1 MNYELC
7 INDNVKDF
15 IKKHLKDDVNKLA
28 LSKFPE
34 GIDREFVIRQIHARQ
49 VLDKKL
55 PSWAENDE
63 LIFPKK
69 LSLEQCSSELTAK
82 YKTTLLSTKPHETT
96 RKEFSANSC
105 NLVDEDLVEEKLS
118 TKPHEIIR
126 KEFSANSCDLVD
138 EDLVEEK
145 LSTKPHETTR
155 KEFSANSCNLVDEE
169 KSTKPHETSRKGF
182 SADSCNLVDEDLVDE
197 EKSTK
202 PHETPRKEFSA
213 DSCNLADEHL
223 VDEEKST
230 KPHEMTRKGFSAD
243 SCNLVDE
250 DLVYEKRIL
259 VDLTGG
265 MGVDTAFLSDDFD
278 KAYYVEMQEELC
290 EIAKHN
296 FKILNKNI
304 EVVNDNAEHFLTI
317 CDKVDCI
324 YLDPARRDEY
334 GRKMVSLHD
343 CSPDVAELQDVLL
356 EKAKTIIVKLSPMLD
371 IDIVKKELKNIKKID
386 VVAVRNECKELV
398 VVLGQ
403 QTTDNG
409 QQTLPMSH
417 GSQLKAIDLRE
428 NWNFNF
434 TEDEEQNAEWTLAD
448 TVGKYLYE
456 PGVACM
462 KAGCF
467 KLLSQRYGLDKL
479 HRNSHLYTSD
489 ELVSDFP
496 GRIFEVVN
504 VVPFHKKTK
513 KEISSICQQTTDNR
527 QQTDSKLTAQ
537 NSKLKASVTVRN
549 FPLSAEE
556 LKKNLGLQDGSE
568 FYIFG
573 TTMKGEKKV
582 VVLTKKL

>member
-1 MNYELC
+1 MNHELC
-7 INDNVKDF
+7 IDDKVKEF
-15 IKKHLKDDVNKLA
+15 VKKHLQDDVNKLA
-28 LSKFPE
+28 LSKFLE

-49 VLDKKL
+49 VLSKKL
-55 PSWAENDE
+55 PSWAESDE

-82 YKTTLLSTKPHETT
+82 YKTTLSSTESHEITRSTNLHETS

-105 NLVDEDLVEEKLS
+105 NLVDE
-118 TKPHEIIR
+118 
-126 KEFSANSCDLVD
+126 
-138 EDLVEEK
+138 
-145 LSTKPHETTR
+145 
-155 KEFSANSCNLVDEE
+155 
-169 KSTKPHETSRKGF
+169 
-182 SADSCNLVDEDLVDE
+182 
-197 EKSTK
+197 
-202 PHETPRKEFSA
+202 
-213 DSCNLADEHL
+213 HL
-223 VDEEKST
+223 VD
-230 KPHEMTRKGFSAD
+230 
-243 SCNLVDE
+243 
-250 DLVYEKRIL
+250 EKRIL

-265 MGVDTAFLSDDFD
+265 MGVDTAFLSDNFD

-304 EVVNDNAEHFLTI
+304 EVFNDNAEHFLTI

-343 CSPDVAELQDVLL
+343 CSPDVAELHDILL
-356 EKAKTIIVKLSPMLD
+356 EKAKTVIVKLSPMLD
-371 IDIVKKELKNIKKID
+371 IDIVKKELKNIKEIH

-398 VVLGQ
+398 VILGQ

-409 QQTLPMSH
+409 QQTLSMAH

-428 NWNFNF
+428 GWNVAF
-434 TEDEEQNAEWTLAD
+434 TEDEELEAQWTLAD
-448 TVGKYLYE
+448 NVGKYLYE
-456 PGVACM
+456 PGTACM

-467 KLLSQRYGLDKL
+467 KLLSQKYNLDKL

-496 GRIFEVVN
+496 GRIFEVIN
-504 VVPFHKKTK
+504 VVPFDKKTK

-537 NSKLKASVTVRN
+537 SSKLKASVTVRN

-556 LKKNLGLQDGSE
+556 LKKNLGLQDGND

-573 TTMKGEKKV
+573 TTMKGEKKI
-582 VVLTKKL
+582 VVLTKKV

>member
-82 YKTTLLSTKPHETT
+82 YKTTLLFTKPHEMT
-96 RKEFSANSC
+96 
-105 NLVDEDLVEEKLS
+105 
-118 TKPHEIIR
+118 
-126 KEFSANSCDLVD
+126 
-138 EDLVEEK
+138 
-145 LSTKPHETTR
+145 
-155 KEFSANSCNLVDEE
+155 
-169 KSTKPHETSRKGF
+169 RKGF
-182 SADSCNLVDEDLVDE
+182 STNSCNLVDEDLVDE

-202 PHETPRKEFSA
+202 LHEITRKEISADSCNLVDEHLVDEEKSTNLHESSRKEFSA
-213 DSCNLADEHL
+213 DSCNLVDEHL
-223 VDEEKST
+223 VD
-230 KPHEMTRKGFSAD
+230 
-243 SCNLVDE
+243 
-250 DLVYEKRIL
+250 EKRIL

-296 FKILNKNI
+296 FKILNKNV
-304 EVVNDNAEHFLTI
+304 EVVNDSAEHFLTI
-317 CDKVDCI
+317 CDNVDCI

-343 CSPDVAELQDVLL
+343 CSPDVAELQDILL
-356 EKAKTIIVKLSPMLD
+356 EKAKTVIVKLSPMLD

-386 VVAVRNECKELV
+386 VVAVRNECKELL

-428 NWNFNF
+428 NWNFDF

-448 TVGKYLYE
+448 NVGKYLYE

-467 KLLSQRYGLDKL
+467 KLLSQKYNLDKL

-489 ELVSDFP
+489 ELASDFP

-504 VVPFHKKTK
+504 TVPFDKKTK
-513 KEISSICQQTTDNR
+513 KNIWTLSFEDAKTQRRKDAKN
-527 QQTDSKLTAQ
+527 DSESLSLCDSATIK
-537 NSKLKASVTVRN
+537 KASVATRN

-556 LKKNLGLQDGSE
+556 LKKNLGLQDGND

>member
-82 YKTTLLSTKPHETT
+82 YKTTLLSTKLYETT
-96 RKEFSANSC
+96 RST
-105 NLVDEDLVEEKLS
+105 NL
-118 TKPHEIIR
+118 HE
-126 KEFSANSCDLVD
+126 SS
-138 EDLVEEK
+138 
-145 LSTKPHETTR
+145 R

-169 KSTKPHETSRKGF
+169 KSTNLHESSRKEF
-182 SADSCNLVDEDLVDE
+182 SANSCNLVDEDLVD
-197 EKSTK
+197 
-202 PHETPRKEFSA
+202 
-213 DSCNLADEHL
+213 
-223 VDEEKST
+223 
-230 KPHEMTRKGFSAD
+230 
-243 SCNLVDE
+243 
-250 DLVYEKRIL
+250 EKRIL

-265 MGVDTAFLSDDFD
+265 MGVDTAFLSDNFD

-317 CDKVDCI
+317 CDNVDCI

-343 CSPDVAELQDVLL
+343 CSPDVAELQDILL
-356 EKAKTIIVKLSPMLD
+356 EKAKTVIVKLSPMLD
-371 IDIVKKELKNIKKID
+371 IDIVKKELKNIKEIH
-386 VVAVRNECKELV
+386 VVAVRNECKELL

-409 QQTLPMSH
+409 QQTLPMAR
-417 GSQLKAIDLRE
+417 GLQLKAIDLRE
-428 NWNFNF
+428 NWNFDF
-434 TEDEEQNAEWTLAD
+434 SEDEELEAQWTLAD

-467 KLLSQRYGLDKL
+467 KLLSQKYNLDKL

-489 ELVSDFP
+489 ELASDFP

-504 VVPFHKKTK
+504 TVPFDKKTK

-537 NSKLKASVTVRN
+537 SSKLKASVTVRN

-556 LKKNLGLQDGSE
+556 LKKNLGLQDGND